1 MRPARFAVAALLA
14 CLVGVAAPGA
24 AAGAGT
30 GDEGGGDERV
40 VEVKIGDNFFKPK
53 KLVIRPGTT
62 VVWRN
67 IGRNEHNV
75 LPDKGK
81 LFGIDEIDRDAT
93 YSFRFDKP
101 GRYGYY
107 CSFHG
112 APRSGQFGTIKV
124 LKPKQQQSKRDR

>member
-1 MRPARFAVAALLA
+1 MRPARVAAAAVLT
-14 CLVGVAAPGA
+14 CLVGVAAPGVPA
-24 AAGAGT
+24 VAGIS
-30 GDEGGGDERV
+30 DERV
-40 VEVKIGDNFFKPK
+40 VEVKIGDNFFEPK

-67 IGRNEHNV
+67 DGRNEHNV

-101 GRYGYY
+101 GKYGYY

-112 APRSGQFGTIKV
+112 APGSGQLGTIKV
-124 LKPKQQQSKRDR
+124 RKFNQKQKSK